1 MGPYV
6 DYMPRAVRFAPREPS
21 FASNGVLGMT
31 LFLLAEL
38 MFFTGLISAYLV
50 LRAGAGDWPP
60 AGQPRLPVAATA
72 FNTLLLLGSGVTM
85 VLARGRALRPGPSAY
100 RGYLAATLLLGAA
113 FVAIQGFEWV
123 RLIGYG
129 LTTNS
134 SIYGGTFYLLIG
146 VHALHVLGGLAVLA
160 YVLRKTRGFLPAA
173 GRGRWLT
180 VATLYW
186 LFVVLL
192 WPVLYGLVYF

>member
-6 DYMPRAVRFAPREPS
+6 NYIPAVRFAPKERA
-21 FASNGVLGMT
+21 FASNAVLGMV

-38 MFFTGLISAYLV
+38 MFFTGLISAYFV
-50 LRAGAGDWPP
+50 LRSGAGAWPP
-60 AGQPRLPVAATA
+60 PGQPRLPIEVTA
-72 FNTLLLLGSGVTM
+72 FNTVLLLASGVTM
-85 VLARGRALRPGPSAY
+85 ALALGKAQQVVSKGYRA
-100 RGYLAATLLLGAA
+100 YLIATLLLGAA
-113 FVAIQGFEWV
+113 FVSIQGFEWV

-129 LTTNS
+129 LTTSS

-146 VHALHVLGGLAVLA
+146 VHALHVLGGLAVLG
-160 YVLRKTRGFLPAA
+160 YVLRKTRGFLPVA

-180 VATLYW
+180 VAAMYW

>member
-6 DYMPRAVRFAPREPS
+6 EYMPRGIRFAPKERA
-21 FASNGVLGMT
+21 FASNAVLGMV

-50 LRAGAGDWPP
+50 LRSGAGVWPP
-60 AGQPRLPVAATA
+60 PGQPRLPIEATA
-72 FNTLLLLGSGVTM
+72 VNTLLLLASGVTM
-85 VLARGRALRPGPSAY
+85 VLARGRALCPAPSAY
-100 RGYLAATLLLGAA
+100 RGWLAATLLLGAA

-146 VHALHVLGGLAVLA
+146 VHALHVLGGLAVLVYA
-160 YVLRKTRGFLPAA
+160 LRKTRGFLPAA
-173 GRGRWLT
+173 GRGRRLT
-180 VATLYW
+180 VAAMYW